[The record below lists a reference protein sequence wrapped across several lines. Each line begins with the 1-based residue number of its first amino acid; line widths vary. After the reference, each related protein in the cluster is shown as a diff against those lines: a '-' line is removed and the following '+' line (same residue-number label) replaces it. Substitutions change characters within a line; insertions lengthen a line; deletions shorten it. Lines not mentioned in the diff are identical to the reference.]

1 MANHVGRPPGGRY
14 GEDPGPEIY
23 GNDSVGLFSPWTG
36 RGDHGD
42 RRGTGSSFP
51 FPSSDS
57 SPMLHVPSVGP
68 GGRYTAGSVPLVQR
82 LVRILTLVLAIR
94 MFMSDGSRL
103 LV

>member
-1 MANHVGRPPGGRY
+1 MANHFGRPPGGRY

-51 FPSSDS
+51 FLSSDP
-57 SPMLHVPSVGP
+57 SPLLHVPSVGP
-68 GGRYTAGSVPLVQR
+68 GGTRLVLFPWFR